1 MHIIATVQLL
11 FTLTTILDFLTH
23 FSDALFRRYR
33 GIHYQN
39 GVIMQINT
47 ATSTNPYAT
56 NGLGQSEKE
65 STDFKEKIKSGE
77 ISAKTLTQAYL
88 VEYTQTIENYSSTNL
103 EVQSASFDMGKVKD
117 ILKSID
123 FEAIGYT
130 GKSIVDMNPDEAKAL
145 VSEEGFFG
153 VTQTSNRL
161 ADFVLSGGGDDID
174 RLKAGREGIVRGFNE
189 AEKIWG
195 GKLPE
200 ISYETLDKALA
211 KIDEK
216 ITSLGANILDAKV

>member
-1 MHIIATVQLL
+1 MKI
-11 FTLTTILDFLTH
+11 D
-23 FSDALFRRYR
+23 
-33 GIHYQN
+33 
-39 GVIMQINT
+39 
-47 ATSTNPYAT
+47 TSGSVNPYASNT
-56 NGLGQSEKE
+56 LGEKE
-65 STDFKEKIKSGE
+65 KEVADFKEKIKSGE

-88 VEYTQTIENYSSTNL
+88 VEYTQTVENYSAGNL
-103 EVQSASFDMGKVKD
+103 EAQSVSFDFAKVKD

-123 FEAIGYT
+123 FESIGYT
-130 GKSIVDMNPDEAKAL
+130 GKPIADMNPDEAKAL

-161 ADFVLSGGGDDID
+161 ADFVLSGGGDDLD
-174 RLKAGREGIVRGFNE
+174 RLKAGREGIIRGFNE

-195 GKLPE
+195 GKLPD

-216 ITSLGANILDAKV
+216 ITALGGNILDTKL

>member
-1 MHIIATVQLL
+1 L
-11 FTLTTILDFLTH
+11 
-23 FSDALFRRYR
+23 
-33 GIHYQN
+33 
-39 GVIMQINT
+39 
-47 ATSTNPYAT
+47 NP
-56 NGLGQSEKE
+56 EKN
-65 STDFKEKIKSGE
+65 FKEKIKSGE

-88 VEYTQTIENYSSTNL
+88 VEYTQTVENYSAGNL
-103 EVQSASFDMGKVKD
+103 EAQSVSFDFAKVKD

-123 FEAIGYT
+123 FESIGYT
-130 GKSIVDMNPDEAKAL
+130 GKPIADMNPDEAKAL

-161 ADFVLSGGGDDID
+161 ADFVLSGGGDDLD
-174 RLKAGREGIVRGFNE
+174 RLKAGREGIIRGFNE

-195 GKLPE
+195 GKLPD

-216 ITSLGANILDAKV
+216 ITALGGNILDTKL